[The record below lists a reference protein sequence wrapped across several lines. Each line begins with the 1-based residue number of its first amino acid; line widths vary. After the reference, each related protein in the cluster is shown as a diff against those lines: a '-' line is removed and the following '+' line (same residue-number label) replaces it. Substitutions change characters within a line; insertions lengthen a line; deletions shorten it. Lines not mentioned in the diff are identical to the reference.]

1 MKRGG
6 LRTILWFGT
15 VLGMIYLLGACKPL
29 QRTGGTVSTTG
40 DIPVGVYLSFTGS
53 TATFGESTY
62 KGIQL
67 ATEELNAQGGING
80 RKVALHAEDDRSDA
94 QEARSAVTKLIQRD
108 KVIAV
113 LGEVASSRSLAAA
126 PICQQ
131 NRIPMI
137 SPSSTNPDVTKVG
150 DYIFRVCFID
160 PFQGTAV
167 AKFAAETLKIKRV
180 AVLTDVKNDYSVGLA
195 KYFKETFTQ
204 LGGQIV
210 VEKSYSEGD
219 PDFRSQLTAIKQAN
233 PEAIFVPGYYSEVGT
248 IARQARELGITVPLL
263 GGDGWDSPKL
273 VEGAGNALEGSYF
286 SNHYSHESTDPVV
299 QEFVRKFK
307 QRFNG
312 EVPDALAALGYDA
325 AKILFDAIKR
335 AGSLEPAK
343 IRDALA
349 QTKDFPGV
357 TGKITIDAER
367 NARKPAVILQIKGK
381 QFKYVTTIQP

>member
-1 MKRGG
+1 MRYRARG
-6 LRTILWFGT
+6 ILWAGIVIAASF
-15 VLGMIYLLGACKPL
+15 VLASCKPAS
-29 QRTGGTVSTTG
+29 QPGRSSSG
-40 DIPVGVYLSFTGS
+40 DIPIGVYLSFTGS
-53 TATFGESTY
+53 TATFGDSTF

-67 ATEELNAQGGING
+67 ATEEINAQGGING
-80 RKVALHAEDDRSDA
+80 RKIVLYREDDRSDA

-108 KVIAV
+108 RVVAV

-126 PICQQ
+126 PICQE
-131 NRIPMI
+131 NKIPMI
-137 SPSSTNPDVTKVG
+137 SPSSTNPQVTQVG

-160 PFQGTAV
+160 PFQGAV
-167 AKFAAETLKIKRV
+167 MAKFAAETLKVKRV

-195 KYFKETFTQ
+195 KYFKETFTK

-210 VEKSYSEGD
+210 AEKSYSEGD
-219 PDFRSQLTAIKQAN
+219 PDFRAQLTAIKAAN

-248 IARQARELGITVPLL
+248 IARQARELGIQVPFL

-286 SNHYSHESTDPVV
+286 SNHYSHESTDPTV
-299 QEFVRKFK
+299 QGFVAKFK
-307 QRFNG
+307 TRYNG

-325 AKILFDAIKR
+325 ANILFDAIKR
-335 AGSLEPAK
+335 AGSTDPTK

-357 TGKITIDAER
+357 TGKITIDADR
-367 NARKPAVILQIKGK
+367 NAVKPAVVLQVKGK
-381 QFKYVTTIQP
+381 EFKYVQTIQP

>member
-1 MKRGG
+1 MVRICAKSVLWLSVITGIVFTLGG
-6 LRTILWFGT
+6 
-15 VLGMIYLLGACKPL
+15 CKPASKPGANS
-29 QRTGGTVSTTG
+29 RSG

-53 TATFGESTY
+53 TATFGESTF
-62 KGIQL
+62 KGILL
-67 ATEELNAQGGING
+67 ATEEVNARGGING
-80 RKVALHAEDDRSDA
+80 RKIVLHQEDDRSDA

-108 KVIAV
+108 GVVAV

-126 PICQQ
+126 PICQE
-131 NRIPMI
+131 NKIPMI
-137 SPSSTNPDVTKVG
+137 SPSSTNPQVTQVG

-160 PFQGTAV
+160 PFQGAV
-167 AKFAAETLKIKRV
+167 MAKFAAETLKVKRV

-195 KYFKETFTQ
+195 KYFKETFTK

-210 VEKSYSEGD
+210 AEKSYSEGD
-219 PDFRSQLTAIKQAN
+219 PDFRAQLTAIKAAN

-248 IARQARELGITVPLL
+248 IARQARELGIRVPFL

-286 SNHYSHESTDPVV
+286 SNHYSHESTDPAV
-299 QEFVRKFK
+299 QGFVAKFK

-325 AKILFDAIKR
+325 ANILFDAIRR
-335 AGSLEPAK
+335 AGSPEPTK

-357 TGKITIDAER
+357 TGKITIDADR
-367 NARKPAVILQIKGK
+367 NAVKPAVILQIRGK
-381 QFKYVTTIQP
+381 EFKYVQTIQP

>member
-1 MKRGG
+1 MVRICAKSVLWLSVVTGIVFALGG
-6 LRTILWFGT
+6 
-15 VLGMIYLLGACKPL
+15 CKPAS
-29 QRTGGTVSTTG
+29 RPGASNSSG

-53 TATFGESTY
+53 TATFGESTF

-67 ATEELNAQGGING
+67 ATEEINAQGGING
-80 RKVALHAEDDRSDA
+80 RKIALHKEDDRSDA

-108 KVIAV
+108 GVVAV

-126 PICQQ
+126 PICQE
-131 NRIPMI
+131 NKIPMI
-137 SPSSTNPDVTKVG
+137 SPSSTNPQVTQVG

-160 PFQGTAV
+160 PFQGAV
-167 AKFAAETLKIKRV
+167 MAKFAAETLKVKRV

-195 KYFKETFTQ
+195 KYFKETFTK

-210 VEKSYSEGD
+210 AEKSYSEGD
-219 PDFRSQLTAIKQAN
+219 PDFRAQLTAIKAAN

-248 IARQARELGITVPLL
+248 IARQARELGIRVPFL

-286 SNHYSHESTDPVV
+286 SNHYSHESTDPAV
-299 QEFVRKFK
+299 QRFVAKFK

-325 AKILFDAIKR
+325 ANILFDAIRR
-335 AGSLEPAK
+335 AGSTDPTK

-357 TGKITIDAER
+357 TGRITIDADR
-367 NARKPAVILQIKGK
+367 NAVKPAVILQIRGK
-381 QFKYVTTIQP
+381 EFKYVQTIQP

>member
-1 MKRGG
+1 MVRYRARG
-6 LRTILWFGT
+6 ILWAGIVIAASF
-15 VLGMIYLLGACKPL
+15 VLASCKPAS
-29 QRTGGTVSTTG
+29 QPGRSSSG
-40 DIPVGVYLSFTGS
+40 DIPIGVYLSFTGS
-53 TATFGESTY
+53 TATFGDSTF

-67 ATEELNAQGGING
+67 ATEEINAQGGING
-80 RKVALHAEDDRSDA
+80 RKIVLYREDDRSDA

-108 KVIAV
+108 RVVAV

-126 PICQQ
+126 PICQE
-131 NRIPMI
+131 NKIPMI
-137 SPSSTNPDVTKVG
+137 SPSSTNPQVTQVG

-160 PFQGTAV
+160 PFQGAV
-167 AKFAAETLKIKRV
+167 MAKFAAETLKVKRV

-195 KYFKETFTQ
+195 KYFKETFTK

-210 VEKSYSEGD
+210 AEKSYSEGD
-219 PDFRSQLTAIKQAN
+219 PDFRAQLTAIKAAN

-248 IARQARELGITVPLL
+248 IARQARELGIQVPFL

-286 SNHYSHESTDPVV
+286 SNHYSHESTDPTV
-299 QEFVRKFK
+299 QGFVAKFK
-307 QRFNG
+307 TRYNG

-325 AKILFDAIKR
+325 ANILFDAIKR
-335 AGSLEPAK
+335 AGSTDPTK

-357 TGKITIDAER
+357 TGKITIDADR
-367 NARKPAVILQIKGK
+367 NAVKPAVVLQVKGK
-381 QFKYVTTIQP
+381 EFKYVQTIQP